1 MQSQSLSGKTTLKDG
16 LMYMNPY
23 TEILKELQQ
32 IEQHS
37 IPDLQDCVRSHVSS
51 LIKDQVDWF
60 EEYDPDPEDEEIAE
74 AEHGKREAELLILQI
89 TEKVLGEEHKQVI
102 KDISQRTLKEPRER
116 EEL

>member
-1 MQSQSLSGKTTLKDG
+1 
-16 LMYMNPY
+16 MNPY
-23 TEILKELQQ
+23 IYVLKEIKD

-37 IPDLQDCVRSHVSS
+37 IPDLQYCVRSHVSS

-60 EEYDPDPEDEEIAE
+60 EQYDLDPEDEEIAKVE
-74 AEHGKREAELLILQI
+74 QGKREAELLILQI

-102 KDISQRTLKEPRER
+102 KDISQHTPENPRER

>member
-1 MQSQSLSGKTTLKDG
+1 
-16 LMYMNPY
+16 MNPY
-23 TEILKELQQ
+23 TGILKGIEH

-37 IPDLQDCVRSHVSS
+37 IPDLQNCVRSHVSS

-60 EEYDPDPEDEEIAE
+60 EEYDPDPEDEEMAKAE
-74 AEHGKREAELLILQI
+74 YTKQEAELLILQI

-102 KDISQRTLKEPRER
+102 KDISQHTLEEPRER